1 MAFAREIFVQI
12 KNKIPFKQ
20 SEKEKDS
27 HYAYVGNSI
36 VRISNHCTW
45 MYIWDEILEQNPKD
59 KGKPI
64 ISLVF
69 EDEGSTFDERCLL
82 LKRFRKNPIKVQE
95 FVFPIHGNGQYISS
109 EDIKYI
115 IESLFAVQQGGIYKD
130 RTGKCE
136 FFQRIS
142 KSPEDSG
149 SVPQQQIT
157 NENKQYRN
165 TTTTMKKKQTIKLNE
180 GCAVQLPEKYR
191 GIEYEIRKELSQW
204 YNHIGYKYTKRT
216 SFPKD
221 TINYIIY
228 AVLSDSVKGYQDVSL
243 DKVETDAKINE
254 NKNSNK
260 MKQTIKLNESQLRN
274 IIKESIKK
282 VLKENVKTDIFTIDA
297 FDIQDEESVDV
308 MRYTGVDYESEEEA
322 ISAARELAQSLS
334 SRDNN
339 VIIVSVYAG
348 QYNDG
353 KGNVFGEPFD
363 IYAISNKDKNTT
375 MIARKNAGYTSLEV
389 DEYIAN

>member
-69 EDEGSTFDERCLL
+69 EDEGCTFDERCLL
-82 LKRFRKNPIKVQE
+82 LKRFRRNPIKVQE

-115 IESLFAVQQGGIYKD
+115 IESLFAVQQGEIYKD

-165 TTTTMKKKQTIKLNE
+165 TNTT
-180 GCAVQLPEKYR
+180 
-191 GIEYEIRKELSQW
+191 
-204 YNHIGYKYTKRT
+204 
-216 SFPKD
+216 
-221 TINYIIY
+221 
-228 AVLSDSVKGYQDVSL
+228 
-243 DKVETDAKINE
+243 
-254 NKNSNK
+254 
-260 MKQTIKLNESQLRN
+260 MKQTIKLDESQLRGL
-274 IIKESIKK
+274 IKESIKK
-282 VLKENVKTDIFTIDA
+282 VLNENERDIDDDTYFGGGLPDSYYQDPAHERPNEYDNDEPSIPEDISDFIYERLKNLPDKVDRFDAKNLNALDIRLVNVYRELRNHIGDEDSFKYIREYVK
-297 FDIQDEESVDV
+297 
-308 MRYTGVDYESEEEA
+308 YYLPDYETVYNKLRHVVEEA
-322 ISAARELAQSLS
+322 KWLFNENI
-334 SRDNN
+334 
-339 VIIVSVYAG
+339 
-348 QYNDG
+348 
-353 KGNVFGEPFD
+353 
-363 IYAISNKDKNTT
+363 
-375 MIARKNAGYTSLEV
+375 
-389 DEYIAN
+389 

>member
-1 MAFAREIFVQI
+1 MAFAREIFIQI

-82 LKRFRKNPIKVQE
+82 LKRFRRSPIKVQE

-130 RTGKCE
+130 RTSKCE

-149 SVPQQQIT
+149 SVPQQPT
-157 NENKQYRN
+157 NENKQ
-165 TTTTMKKKQTIKLNE
+165 TT
-180 GCAVQLPEKYR
+180 
-191 GIEYEIRKELSQW
+191 
-204 YNHIGYKYTKRT
+204 
-216 SFPKD
+216 
-221 TINYIIY
+221 
-228 AVLSDSVKGYQDVSL
+228 
-243 DKVETDAKINE
+243 KINNIE
-254 NKNSNK
+254 I
-260 MKQTIKLNESQLRN
+260 QIQL
-274 IIKESIKK
+274 
-282 VLKENVKTDIFTIDA
+282 
-297 FDIQDEESVDV
+297 
-308 MRYTGVDYESEEEA
+308 
-322 ISAARELAQSLS
+322 
-334 SRDNN
+334 
-339 VIIVSVYAG
+339 
-348 QYNDG
+348 
-353 KGNVFGEPFD
+353 
-363 IYAISNKDKNTT
+363 
-375 MIARKNAGYTSLEV
+375 
-389 DEYIAN
+389 

>member
-45 MYIWDEILEQNPKD
+45 LYIWDEILEQNPKD

-82 LKRFRKNPIKVQE
+82 LKRFRRNPIKVQE

-115 IESLFAVQQGGIYKD
+115 IESLFAVQQGEIYKD

-142 KSPEDSG
+142 KSPEDGG
-149 SVPQQQIT
+149 STTQQQPT
-157 NENKQYRN
+157 NENKQN
-165 TTTTMKKKQTIKLNE
+165 T
-180 GCAVQLPEKYR
+180 
-191 GIEYEIRKELSQW
+191 
-204 YNHIGYKYTKRT
+204 
-216 SFPKD
+216 
-221 TINYIIY
+221 
-228 AVLSDSVKGYQDVSL
+228 
-243 DKVETDAKINE
+243 KIN
-254 NKNSNK
+254 KNMK
-260 MKQTIKLNESQLRN
+260 KQTIKLNESQLRN
-274 IIKESIKK
+274 IIQESVKK
-282 VLKENVKTDIFTIDA
+282 VLNEEINPFYDTEIATKTHKLGATQRLNSIIASFNDQLKEWINDEKYQDSIDKYFLINVDA
-297 FDIQDEESVDV
+297 AIRKVIES
-308 MRYTGVDYESEEEA
+308 YG
-322 ISAARELAQSLS
+322 LP
-334 SRDNN
+334 
-339 VIIVSVYAG
+339 
-348 QYNDG
+348 
-353 KGNVFGEPFD
+353 K
-363 IYAISNKDKNTT
+363 
-375 MIARKNAGYTSLEV
+375 
-389 DEYIAN
+389 